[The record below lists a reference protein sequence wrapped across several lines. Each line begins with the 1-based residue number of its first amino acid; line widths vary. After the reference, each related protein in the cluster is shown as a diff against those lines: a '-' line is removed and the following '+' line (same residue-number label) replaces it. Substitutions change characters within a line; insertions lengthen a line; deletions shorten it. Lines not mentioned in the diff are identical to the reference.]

1 MTFLTGII
9 CLVGLTVPTR
19 ADATPPPLA
28 TDGPDEI
35 ARVARSFNAMSAR
48 LAAQEAERTFMLAG
62 ISHDLRTPLAKLR
75 LELAMVQGI
84 TPDAEA
90 AMARQ
95 FDRLDTMLTQFLD
108 FARGVDGEPVQ
119 EIKVAEL
126 LDGLSLPVALAGDE
140 ALMVHAPPVALA
152 RAISNLVR
160 NAMLYGRAP
169 IIARLTAEA
178 TMARIAIEDQGDG
191 VPEAVLGT
199 LARPFVRGDAARASD
214 GGTGLGLAIA
224 EHIASGLGGGLTL
237 RNRVGGGFVAELAI
251 PKGQA
256 NRWH

>member
-108 FARGVDGEPVQ
+108 FARGFADEPVQ
-119 EIKVAEL
+119 PCDVRVLLEAVAHDCNPEGAVSVDVPKEL
-126 LDGLSLPVALAGDE
+126 YVPLRSNAVS
-140 ALMVHAPPVALA
+140 
-152 RAISNLVR
+152 RAVGNLVG
-160 NAMLYGRAP
+160 NALRHGEEPVTVAARTEGAVLE
-169 IIARLTAEA
+169 IAVSDAGEGFDAAQAQQLLRPF
-178 TMARIAIEDQGDG
+178 ARGDSARGGDG
-191 VPEAVLGT
+191 A
-199 LARPFVRGDAARASD
+199 
-214 GGTGLGLAIA
+214 GLGLAIVERVA
-224 EHIASGLGGGLTL
+224 QVHSGSLSFEWRQGRFCAVLQL
-237 RNRVGGGFVAELAI
+237 LCR
-251 PKGQA
+251 
-256 NRWH
+256 